1 MGPGTNRINKYT
13 IRMAARGMA
22 ELLGPGKKVAI
33 AYDTRN
39 NSRYFA
45 GEAAKVLAAAGI
57 TALLFDR
64 YSPVPLLSFAV
75 RELKCDGGI
84 VITASHNLPAYNG
97 FKVYDETGCQLC
109 SSLAAKIAESVENF
123 RDELDIDVAEADDDN
138 IQSIGPVSYNHLG
151 VYKRQALVGPQDT
164 GLLLSGLR

>member
-1 MGPGTNRINKYT
+1 
-13 IRMAARGMA
+13 MA

-45 GEAAKVLAAAGI
+45 EAAKVLAAAGI

-84 VITASHNLPAYNG
+84 VITASHNLRHITDSRYTMKRDASL
-97 FKVYDETGCQLC
+97 QQSC
-109 SSLAAKIAESVENF
+109 SQD
-123 RDELDIDVAEADDDN
+123 R
-138 IQSIGPVSYNHLG
+138 G
-151 VYKRQALVGPQDT
+151 KRGEFP
-164 GLLLSGLR
+164 R